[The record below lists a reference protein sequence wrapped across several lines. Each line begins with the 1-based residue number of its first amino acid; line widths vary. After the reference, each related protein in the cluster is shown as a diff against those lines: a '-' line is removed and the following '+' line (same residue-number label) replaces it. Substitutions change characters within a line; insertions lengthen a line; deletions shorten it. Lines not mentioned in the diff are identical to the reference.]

1 MEIREIR
8 PHSTYIG
15 NGGITKKIKSICM
28 ATDGV
33 HYVEWRLVGAG
44 RDERGAQNFGLEPLE
59 NFAQWAK
66 ALKDTMSADLQH
78 YLPNQRCESI
88 NEDLRMTTT
97 TRF

>member
-15 NGGITKKIKSICM
+15 NGGVTKKVKSICM

-33 HYVEWRLVGAG
+33 HYVEWRLVGAR
-44 RDERGAQNFGLEPLE
+44 RDDPGAQNLGLEPLE
-59 NFAQWAK
+59 NFAEWAK

-78 YLPNQRCESI
+78 YLPKQRYGSI
-88 NEDLRMTTT
+88 TEDLRTATT
-97 TRF
+97 F